1 MKQSLQ
7 VRENYYLCKNLQNYY
22 KILKS
27 TICIILSAFLSVFAY
42 AADGLRLSTVV
53 IDPGHGGHDP
63 GAVSADKKTY
73 EKTITLDISKRLAAR
88 IQESYPEVK
97 VVLTRTTDEFIS
109 LADRA
114 DKANKVDANLF
125 ISIHIN
131 AARSTS
137 PNGYSLHLMGQS
149 SNKNKDL
156 FAYNMDV
163 CKMENSVISFEE
175 DATVYEGLDPDDP
188 ESQIFAVL
196 MQSAYLEQGLKF
208 AEIAKKHLAGG
219 PLKADRG
226 IWQDPFYVLWKT
238 AMPAVL
244 VELGFISNST
254 DLSQLKKAD
263 GRDRLAECLFE
274 AFKEYKYSYDGG
286 VAVEK
291 PAESVEK
298 PAESVGKPAES
309 ARKPETEVKSETEVK
324 AGTGENADRNL
335 FPGSGTDRSGSVTET
350 VADGGV
356 QYGVQ
361 IFAVGKVFPSNARE
375 FLGYTPTVIKAG
387 KVNKYI
393 IGVSNS
399 LPTAKKN
406 FSSIKKKYPEAFL
419 VKISDGRTE
428 LL

>member
-22 KILKS
+22 KILKR
-27 TICIILSAFLSVFAY
+27 TICIILLALSGVFLHAE
-42 AADGLRLSTVV
+42 DGLRLATVV

-88 IQESYPEVK
+88 IQESYPDVK

-109 LADRA
+109 LAARA
-114 DKANKVDANLF
+114 EKANKVNANLF

-131 AARSTS
+131 AAKSTS

-149 SNKNKDL
+149 SNSNRDL

-163 CKMENSVISFEE
+163 CRLENSVISLEE

-208 AEIAKKHLAGG
+208 AEIAKKHLGGG
-219 PLKADRG
+219 PLRADRG
-226 IWQDPFYVLWKT
+226 IWQNPFYVLWKT

-244 VELGFISNST
+244 VELGFISNAT
-254 DLSQLKKAD
+254 DLSELKKSD
-263 GRDRLAECLFE
+263 SRERLAGCLFE
-274 AFKEYKYSYDGG
+274 AFKEYKYSYDGE

-291 PAESVEK
+291 PAE
-298 PAESVGKPAES
+298 PAPVAAGDTGKETLKETAGGPAGDG
-309 ARKPETEVKSETEVK
+309 KVKEEPK
-324 AGTGENADRNL
+324 A
-335 FPGSGTDRSGSVTET
+335 TDE
-350 VADGGV
+350 V

-361 IFAVGKVFPSNARE
+361 IFAVGRTIPSDAPE
-375 FLGYTPTVIKAG
+375 FLGYVPTVLKVG

-393 IGVSNS
+393 IGVSGS
-399 LPTAKKN
+399 LQTAKKN
-406 FSSIKKKYPEAFL
+406 LIAIKKKYPQAFL
-419 VKISDGRTE
+419 VKIQNGTTE

>member
-1 MKQSLQ
+1 MK
-7 VRENYYLCKNLQNYY
+7 R
-22 KILKS
+22 
-27 TICIILSAFLSVFAY
+27 TICIILLAFSGVFLHAS
-42 AADGLRLSTVV
+42 DRLRLATVV

-88 IQESYPEVK
+88 IQESYPDVK

-114 DKANKVDANLF
+114 EKANKVNANLF
-125 ISIHIN
+125 ISIHVN
-131 AARSTS
+131 ATKSSS

-149 SNKNKDL
+149 SNSNKDL

-163 CKMENSVISFEE
+163 CKQENSVISLEE

-208 AEIAKKHLAGG
+208 AEIAKKHLGEG
-219 PLKADRG
+219 PLRADRG
-226 IWQDPFYVLWKT
+226 IWQNPFYVLWKT

-244 VELGFISNST
+244 VELGFISNAT
-254 DLSQLKKAD
+254 DLSELKKSD
-263 GRDRLAECLFE
+263 SRERLAGCLFE
-274 AFKEYKYSYDGG
+274 AFKEYKYSYDGE

-291 PAESVEK
+291 PAE
-298 PAESVGKPAES
+298 PAEPAP
-309 ARKPETEVKSETEVK
+309 AV
-324 AGTGENADRNL
+324 AG
-335 FPGSGTDRSGSVTET
+335 ET
-350 VADGGV
+350 VKETAGEPSGDGTV
-356 QYGVQ
+356 KEPASKDEELYGVQ
-361 IFAVGKVFPSNARE
+361 IFAVGRVFPSNAPE
-375 FLGYTPTVIKAG
+375 FMGYTPTVIKVG

-393 IGVSNS
+393 IGVSGS
-399 LPTAKKN
+399 LQTTKKN
-406 FSSIKKKYPEAFL
+406 FAVIKKKYPQAFL
-419 VKISDGRTE
+419 VRIRNGATE